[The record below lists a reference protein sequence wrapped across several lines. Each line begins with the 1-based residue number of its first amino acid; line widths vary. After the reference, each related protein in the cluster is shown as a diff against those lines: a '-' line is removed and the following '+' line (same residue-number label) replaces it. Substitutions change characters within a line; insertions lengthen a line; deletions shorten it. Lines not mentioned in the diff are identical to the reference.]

1 VSASIASLVGAKGR
15 DGARASAL
23 ARKRLSAEQLAS
35 HLPPLLVAA
44 ERVATTVAQGVHGRR
59 RTGQGETFWQF
70 RRYMPG
76 DTIDRI
82 DWRQTAKSTHVYVRE
97 TEWEAAQ
104 SVWLWAD
111 RSPSMAWTSNRNVA
125 QKSERADLLLLALA
139 ALLVRGGERVALLG
153 SGAPPFHG
161 RFAINRLAEMLLTM
175 PEIGTGLP
183 RTQRLPRHASCA
195 LFGDFLSP
203 LDEIDARIKSL
214 AGGGVRGH
222 LVHIVDPAEAGLPYA
237 GRTRFEGL
245 EDEGEIL
252 VSRVEAVRE
261 DYRQAFDGHVAGL
274 RDIARAYGWNYVQH
288 RTDHGPELTLMALW
302 LALSRAVA
310 R

>member
-1 VSASIASLVGAKGR
+1 VNAAAESGAGVSGR
-15 DGARASAL
+15 TAARASAL
-23 ARKRLSAEQLAS
+23 ARKRLAAEQLAS

-44 ERVATTVAQGVHGRR
+44 ERVASTVAQGVHGRR

-76 DTIDRI
+76 DSIGSI

-104 SVWLWAD
+104 SVWLWSD
-111 RSPSMAWTSNRNVA
+111 RSPSMAWSSSRKLTR
-125 QKSERADLLLLALA
+125 KSERADLLLLALA

-161 RFAINRLAEMLLTM
+161 RFAINRLAEMVLTL
-175 PEIGTGLP
+175 PETGTGLP
-183 RTQRLPRHASCA
+183 RTHRLPRHASCA

-214 AGGGVRGH
+214 AGGGVRGY

-245 EDEGEIL
+245 ENEGDLL
-252 VSRVEAVRE
+252 VPRVEAVRGE
-261 DYRQAFDGHVAGL
+261 YRQAFEGHVAGL
-274 RDIARAYGWNYVQH
+274 RDVSRAYGWNYVQH
-288 RTDHGPELTLMALW
+288 RTDHGPELALMALF

>member
-1 VSASIASLVGAKGR
+1 MI
-15 DGARASAL
+15 AL
-23 ARKRLSAEQLAS
+23 ARKRLAAEQLAGN
-35 HLPPLLVAA
+35 LPPLLVAA
-44 ERVATTVAQGVHGRR
+44 ERVAATVAQGVHGRR

-76 DTIDRI
+76 DTLDRI

-111 RSPSMAWTSNRNVA
+111 RSPSMDWASSRNLA
-125 QKSERADLLLLALA
+125 RKAERAELLLLALA
-139 ALLVRGGERVALLG
+139 ALLARGGERVALLG
-153 SGAPPFHG
+153 AGAPPVHG
-161 RFAINRLAEMLLTM
+161 RYAINRLAEMLLTL
-175 PEIGTGLP
+175 PETGAGLP
-183 RTQRLPRHASCA
+183 RTHRLPRHASTA

-203 LDEIDARIKSL
+203 LGDVDARVKAL
-214 AGGGVRGH
+214 ADGGVRGH
-222 LVHIVDPAEAGLPYA
+222 LVHIVDPAEAGLPFA

-245 EDEGEIL
+245 EDEGTLL
-252 VSRVEAVRE
+252 VPRVEAVRE
-261 DYRQAFDGHVAGL
+261 DYRRAFADHVAGL

-302 LALSRAVA
+302 LALSRAVGK
-310 R
+310 